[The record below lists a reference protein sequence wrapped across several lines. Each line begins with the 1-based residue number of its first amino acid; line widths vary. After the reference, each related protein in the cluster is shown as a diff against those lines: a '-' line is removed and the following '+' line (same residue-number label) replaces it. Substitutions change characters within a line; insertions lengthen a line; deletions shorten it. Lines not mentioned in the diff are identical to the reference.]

1 MSLFTKVCI
10 SEFHDFSYRTDYA
23 VQPRP
28 IEFSTV
34 PQSQRV
40 VEGDSVRLICN
51 FSVTSLGSKYPK
63 PHTVWRKNGTH
74 IELVAKGGYSVLELA
89 PVTPEHAGYYE
100 CLAVDGKKRLERYGK
115 GHYITSSPRAY
126 LDVVCK
132 FRLTVNLA

>member
-1 MSLFTKVCI
+1 ML
-10 SEFHDFSYRTDYA
+10 SYTDYA

-51 FSVTSLGSKYPK
+51 FSVTSLGSKNYRK
-63 PHTVWRKNGTH
+63 PHIVWRKNGTH
-74 IELVAKGGYSVLELA
+74 TELVERGGYSILELA
-89 PVTPEHAGYYE
+89 PVTAEHAGYYE
-100 CLAVDGKKRLERYGK
+100 CLAVDGKERGEK
-115 GHYITSSPRAY
+115 FGEGRYITSSPRAY

-132 FRLTVNLA
+132 LKIRMHVMYM